1 MKAADPLP
9 PDTQPGEWPEN
20 GQEWKAPDDPN
31 VHWELNPEL
40 FRVFRLAAAINR
52 TAGERA

>member
-31 VHWELNPEL
+31 EYRELNLEL
-40 FRVFRLAAAINR
+40 FRVFRLTAAINR
-52 TAGERA
+52 TASERA